1 MTAVFELTTLEI
13 RIRSNDAVY
22 AALQKSLP
30 EAGGRL
36 LGAFV
41 PDIGDLNRL
50 FLLRE
55 FADGNALIKA
65 RAAMHESADPLG
77 CHEWLLSMR
86 SRSFALFPF
95 LPAVQVS
102 AHGPCYEIRTYT
114 LRQNKL
120 AATWASWQAALP
132 ARVAMSPLIG
142 AFSALDGDVP
152 GIMEE
157 PEVTIDLDEIRE
169 RGFLQAIV
177 DNNSISYF
185 IYKGQPMGYEYELLQ
200 SLTRY
205 LKLELKIKVISGIE
219 QSIDML
225 NKGEGDL
232 IAFPLTVTQERTN

>member
-1 MTAVFELTTLEI
+1 MTTVYELTTLEI

-65 RAAMHESADPLG
+65 RVAMHQSADPLG

-132 ARVAMSPLIG
+132 ARLAMSPLIG

-152 GIMEE
+152 GIMHIWAYPNVETRGRIRAE
-157 PEVTIDLDEIRE
+157 ATKLGIWPPPGGGDSFATMQTTICLAAP
-169 RGFLQAIV
+169 F
-177 DNNSISYF
+177 S
-185 IYKGQPMGYEYELLQ
+185 
-200 SLTRY
+200 
-205 LKLELKIKVISGIE
+205 
-219 QSIDML
+219 
-225 NKGEGDL
+225 
-232 IAFPLTVTQERTN
+232 PLR